1 VRDDMAMEIMNPDGV
16 KKEDLRGKVMVS
28 KDLVSYQDGAVVSRT
43 LISKSVGTVTVF
55 SFDEGQG
62 LSEHTAPYDAMVEIL
77 DGEADI
83 TISGKTQRV
92 KAGEMII
99 MPVNQPH
106 ALHGVKAFK
115 MMLIMIRA

>member
-1 VRDDMAMEIMNPDGV
+1 MPMEMMNPEGA

-28 KDLVSYQDGAVVSRT
+28 KDLVSYQEGAVVSRT
-43 LISKSVGTVTVF
+43 LINKNVGTITVF
-55 SFDEGQG
+55 SFDQGQG

-77 DGEADI
+77 DGEAEI
-83 TISGKTQRV
+83 TIAGKKHLV
-92 KAGEMII
+92 KEGEMLI
-99 MPVNQPH
+99 MPANQPH

>member
-1 VRDDMAMEIMNPDGV
+1 MPMEMMNPDGA
-16 KKEDLRGKVMVS
+16 KKEDIIGKVMVS

-43 LISKSVGTVTVF
+43 LINKGVGTVTVF
-55 SFDEGQG
+55 SFDQGQG

-77 DGEADI
+77 DGEAEI
-83 TISGKTQRV
+83 TIAGKKQLV
-92 KAGEMII
+92 KEGEMLI
-99 MPVNQPH
+99 MPANKPH